1 MSFFDKLRNSIGV
14 EETEEELVEEK
25 ETEEEE
31 EEKPRKQVPQ
41 KTQKI
46 QVKGAKKIH
55 QEEDLPAEAP
65 PAGRA
70 GLAKEGKPHKAPA
83 KKDEQESSWFEPEGE
98 LAVDVYQTN
107 GEIVIQATIAGVNPD
122 DLDIAIENDVVTI
135 SGERRNPNEEE
146 DKSYFYQECYW
157 GPFSRQIILPEE
169 IDTTRIEA
177 SMKEGIFTL
186 RLPKLERQKVKRI
199 KVRG

>member
-1 MSFFDKLRNSIGV
+1 MSFFEKLKNSIGV
-14 EETEEELVEEK
+14 EETEK
-25 ETEEEE
+25 ETVEEE
-31 EEKPRKQVPQ
+31 EEKEEEKPQKQVVQ
-41 KTQKI
+41 KAQKI
-46 QVKGAKKIH
+46 HVKGTTKK
-55 QEEDLPAEAP
+55 EEP
-65 PAGRA
+65 PQRKS
-70 GLAKEGKPHKAPA
+70 LKKE
-83 KKDEQESSWFEPEGE
+83 ESEESSWFEPEGE

-107 GEIVIQATIAGVNPD
+107 GEIVIQSTIAGVSSD
-122 DLDIAIENDVVTI
+122 DLDVNIENDVVTI

-169 IDTTRIEA
+169 IDTSRIEA
-177 SMKEGIFTL
+177 SMKDGVFTL

>member
-1 MSFFDKLRNSIGV
+1 MSFFEKLKNSIGV
-14 EETEEELVEEK
+14 EETEEKTV
-25 ETEEEE
+25 EEEE
-31 EEKPRKQVPQ
+31 ETRPQKQVVQ
-41 KTQKI
+41 KSQKI
-46 QVKGAKKIH
+46 HVKGTTKREEPPQRKSPKK
-55 QEEDLPAEAP
+55 EEPE
-65 PAGRA
+65 
-70 GLAKEGKPHKAPA
+70 
-83 KKDEQESSWFEPEGE
+83 ESPWFEPEGE

-107 GEIVIQATIAGVNPD
+107 GEIVIQSTIAGVSSD
-122 DLDIAIENDVVTI
+122 DLDVNIENDVVTI

-169 IDTTRIEA
+169 IDTSRIEA
-177 SMKEGIFTL
+177 SMKDGVFTL

>member
-1 MSFFDKLRNSIGV
+1 MSFFEKLKNSIGV
-14 EETEEELVEEK
+14 EETVKETVEEE
-25 ETEEEE
+25 
-31 EEKPRKQVPQ
+31 
-41 KTQKI
+41 
-46 QVKGAKKIH
+46 
-55 QEEDLPAEAP
+55 AE
-65 PAGRA
+65 
-70 GLAKEGKPHKAPA
+70 
-83 KKDEQESSWFEPEGE
+83 ESSWFEPEGE
-98 LAVDVYQTN
+98 LAVDVYQNN
-107 GEIVIQATIAGVNPD
+107 GEIVIQSTIAGVSSD
-122 DLDIAIENDVVTI
+122 DLDVNIENDVVTI

>member
-1 MSFFDKLRNSIGV
+1 
-14 EETEEELVEEK
+14 
-25 ETEEEE
+25 E
-31 EEKPRKQVPQ
+31 EEKPQKQVVQ
-41 KTQKI
+41 KAQKI
-46 QVKGAKKIH
+46 HVKGTTKK
-55 QEEDLPAEAP
+55 EEP
-65 PAGRA
+65 PQRKSPK
-70 GLAKEGKPHKAPA
+70 KE
-83 KKDEQESSWFEPEGE
+83 ESEESPWFEPEGE

-107 GEIVIQATIAGVNPD
+107 GEIVIQSTIAGVSSD
-122 DLDIAIENDVVTI
+122 DLDVNIENDVVTI

-169 IDTTRIEA
+169 IDTSRIEA
-177 SMKEGIFTL
+177 SMKDGVFTL

>member
-1 MSFFDKLRNSIGV
+1 MSFFDKLKNSIGV
-14 EETEEELVEEK
+14 EEVEEQEKEVEEEEI
-25 ETEEEE
+25 EE
-31 EEKPRKQVPQ
+31 EEKSTPAKA
-41 KTQKI
+41 QKI
-46 QVKGAKKIH
+46 RVKGIEKKTVKQAKMPPKK
-55 QEEDLPAEAP
+55 EESE
-65 PAGRA
+65 
-70 GLAKEGKPHKAPA
+70 
-83 KKDEQESSWFEPEGE
+83 ESSWFEPEGE

-107 GEIVIQATIAGVNPD
+107 GEIVIQSTIAGVSAD
-122 DLDIAIENDVVTI
+122 ELDIAIENDIVTI

-169 IDTTRIEA
+169 IDTSRIEA
-177 SMKEGIFTL
+177 SMKDGVFTL